1 MSTNEEKVRISKLLQ
16 DLEVPEDRLPERC
29 RPLVKDFQEKF
40 AEEVIDEQSSAE
52 NEEYVNP
59 YIPDRGLL
67 DENERKLREL
77 LGEEKRT
84 VKVPSEDA
92 LNTVD
97 PKRPWRTNSCK
108 EKLLRI
114 ESDLKKLKSA
124 DKIATICSVDDDS
137 KVNLSQGDVKAFD
150 PTGVQ

>member
-1 MSTNEEKVRISKLLQ
+1 MSTNEEKARISKLLQ

-29 RPLVKDFQEKF
+29 RPLVKDFHEKF
-40 AEEVIDEQSSAE
+40 AEEDTEEQSSTE
-52 NEEYVNP
+52 IEEYVNP
-59 YIPDRGLL
+59 YIPDRALL

-84 VKVPSEDA
+84 AKVPSEDVSNA
-92 LNTVD
+92 VD

-124 DKIATICSVDDDS
+124 EKIGTICPVDDES
-137 KVNLSQGDVKAFD
+137 KVNLSQGDVKALE